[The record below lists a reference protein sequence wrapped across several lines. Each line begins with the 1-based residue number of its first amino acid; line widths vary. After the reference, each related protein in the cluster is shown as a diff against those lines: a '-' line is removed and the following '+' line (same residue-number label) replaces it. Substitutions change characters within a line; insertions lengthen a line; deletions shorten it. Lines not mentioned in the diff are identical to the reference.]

1 MLTPV
6 FRSWL
11 VCGWF
16 ATLAVIIGV
25 SVSSGASFTINA
37 TVLVLGVAP
46 MVIMPFIVSA
56 PSLTVAEILHAVETK
71 DGRL

>member
-1 MLTPV
+1 MLNPV

-25 SVSSGASFTINA
+25 TVSSGASFTINA
-37 TVLVLGVAP
+37 TLLVVGVAP
-46 MVIMPFIVSA
+46 VVIMTFIVGA